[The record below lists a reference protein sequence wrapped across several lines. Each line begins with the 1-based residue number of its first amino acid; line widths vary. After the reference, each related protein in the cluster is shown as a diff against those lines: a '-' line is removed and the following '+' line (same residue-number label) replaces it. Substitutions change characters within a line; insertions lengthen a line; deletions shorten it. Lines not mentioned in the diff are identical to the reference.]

1 MGNLLRFDKGADS
14 KYRMIAKF
22 FSLKRY
28 LQLHLRI
35 VLNNDTSR
43 NCEPFAKI
51 GSVFGNLHMRIAVTS
66 LLSLAT
72 AISFAAPARANV
84 AEIYDAAGSDD
95 QQTIIVTGANDG
107 YVASNSVTAT
117 KTDTPLIDVPQTINV
132 VTREQLDDQSH
143 HSLADVLRYIP
154 GTTVGQGEGNRDQIT
169 LRGQNT
175 TADFFIDGV
184 RDDVQYYRGLY
195 NIDRV
200 EILKGPYALIFG
212 RGGGGGIINR
222 VQKSPVADEV
232 FYAGQASINSFG
244 AYDVSADLNAPL
256 GEIAAVRLNAVYEE
270 LDSHR
275 DFVGGKRYAWNPYV
289 AVALN
294 PDWKL
299 GLSYEYVHDDRV
311 TDRGVPSFAGRPI
324 TGNRDQFFGVPGV
337 NRTKI
342 EAHIAKL
349 RLDGKLADNLDFTGT
364 VLYGDYDK
372 IYVNVFANG
381 AATAQNGS
389 AALSSYSDPTQR
401 QNLVAQANLI
411 WDLSTGPLDHKVL
424 FGVEYGDQQ
433 SANSRINGTL
443 SNANFNLAT
452 RIFPTVMFNVPNR
465 NTVSDVEFFSA
476 YTQDQISLG
485 EHFDVVAGLRYDS
498 FDIKGIDLFP
508 LIDRPF
514 ARKDDKISPRF
525 GLIFKPQENV
535 SLYSSYSQSFL
546 PRSGDQFL
554 TLSTTQQNLA
564 PEKFTNYEVGA
575 KWDIRP
581 DLNVTL
587 ALFQLDRSNATTPD
601 PLNPLQSIN
610 VGTTRTK
617 GIELAFTGRI
627 MPNWQVSGGYA
638 YQDAALRG
646 NDSVR
651 LGQVPKHQASLWN
664 RYNLNDAFGMGLGV
678 VHQSGQFA
686 AIRTSVTTTRL
697 PSFIR
702 VDAALYY
709 DISEAVQVQL
719 NVENL
724 FDTEYFSDAHNNNN
738 VSTGAPINGRFT
750 VRAKF

>member
-1 MGNLLRFDKGADS
+1 
-14 KYRMIAKF
+14 
-22 FSLKRY
+22 
-28 LQLHLRI
+28 
-35 VLNNDTSR
+35 
-43 NCEPFAKI
+43 
-51 GSVFGNLHMRIAVTS
+51 MRLAVTS
-66 LLSLAT
+66 LSALAT
-72 AISFAAPARANV
+72 AIFLAAPVRADV
-84 AEIYDAAGSDD
+84 ADSYDAASADD
-95 QQTIIVTGANDG
+95 QRTIIVTGANDG

-175 TADFFIDGV
+175 TADFFVDGV

-232 FYAGQASINSFG
+232 FYAGQASVNSFG
-244 AYDVSADLNAPL
+244 AYDFSADLNAPL
-256 GEIAAVRLNAVYEE
+256 SDIAAVRLNAVYEK

-275 DFVGGKRYAWNPYV
+275 DFVGGERYAWNPYL
-289 AVALN
+289 AVALS

-299 GLSYEYVHDDRV
+299 GLSYEYVNDDRV
-311 TDRGVPSFAGRPI
+311 TDRGVPSIAIVAGQPNRPI
-324 TGNRDQFFGVPGV
+324 RGYRDQFFGIPGV
-337 NRTKI
+337 NRTKL

-349 RLDGKLADNLDFTGT
+349 RLDGKLADNLAFTGT
-364 VLYGDYDK
+364 ILYGDYDK
-372 IYVNVFANG
+372 IYINVFANG
-381 AATAQNGS
+381 AATAQNGTD
-389 AALSSYSDPTQR
+389 ALSSYSDPTKR
-401 QNLVAQANLI
+401 ENFIAQANLI
-411 WDLSTGPLDHKVL
+411 WDIATGPVDHKVL
-424 FGVEYGDQQ
+424 LGIEYGDQQ
-433 SANSRINGTL
+433 SANRRINGTL
-443 SNANFNLAT
+443 SNATFNLANPV
-452 RIFPTVMFNVPNR
+452 FPTVNFNIPAR
-465 NTVSDVEFFSA
+465 NTVSDVKFFSA
-476 YTQDQISLG
+476 YVQDQVSLG
-485 EHFDVVAGLRYDS
+485 EHFDIVAGLRYDS

-508 LIDRPF
+508 VIDRPF
-514 ARKDDKISPRF
+514 ARKDDKVSPRF

-535 SLYSSYSQSFL
+535 SIYSSYSRSFL

-575 KWDIRP
+575 KWDIQR

-610 VGTTRTK
+610 VGNTRTK
-617 GIELAFTGRI
+617 GIEFAFTGRVT
-627 MPNWQVSGGYA
+627 PNWQVSGGYA

-664 RYNLNDAFGMGLGV
+664 RYDINDAFGLGLGV
-678 VHQSGQFA
+678 VHQSSQFA
-686 AIRTSVTTTRL
+686 AIRTSATTTRL
-697 PSFIR
+697 PSFTR

-709 DISEAVQVQL
+709 DISEAVQLQL

-724 FDTEYFSDAHNNNN
+724 FDTEYFSDAQNNNN
-738 VSTGAPINGRFT
+738 ISTGAPMNGRFT